1 MKFIN
6 MLNIIRTNT
15 LFSKLNA
22 IDPKQNI
29 EIEVYSCKQTRM
41 QKKHYSIQKPLR
53 YYISAL
59 EETFSDYDFSKTSIN
74 AFQKTTY
81 QSILNELSFVFFTVY
96 RNNDDVNQTLEF
108 IDTIMNQ
115 CVNLRTSRF
124 YVIDD
129 LFNNEI
135 EKCKVFLIHDTK
147 LRRVV
152 VIKSVTQT

>member
-15 LFSKLNA
+15 LLSKLNA
-22 IDPKQNI
+22 IDPRQSI

-41 QKKHYSIQKPLR
+41 QKRHHRIPKPLR

-59 EETFSDYDFSKTSIN
+59 EETFSDYDFSKVSIA

-81 QSILNELSFVFFTVY
+81 GAILDELSFVFFTVY

-115 CVNLRTSRF
+115 CVNLRMSRF

-129 LFNNEI
+129 LLNNEA
-135 EKCKVFLIHDTK
+135 ERCRVALVHDTK

-152 VIKSVTQT
+152 VIKSVTQA